1 MLTAMCPNC
10 RHRFPVPGCCNPG
23 PQDAP
28 HPTDCN
34 SYYGSLLVPR
44 GYTGGGC
51 FINAPTIIQ
60 GPAIIQSTGGD
71 PTKLDNSGVFNHQ
84 LWRGRDDSLHRTSR
98 CHAPP
103 DVQINTTCDL
113 TGGTVTITTPSI
125 QSGGCLIQST
135 ESGYLVQ
142 SPTIEIRPKLSGG
155 GCVVQ
160 KRLST
165 DFTGNLSN
173 LNYFD
178 DAPRTFDKMEEMI
191 RSAPSGCQE
200 LPGTRSNE
208 EGKSCCCRNS
218 CCDSSTSTS
227 ANCTSIETSGARG
240 ARSASSSGVQIQVNA
255 TVQMPPNGGQ
265 CTVNI
270 TATTSTGESTSSESG
285 SPTTVRVRNNFN
297 GGGLMNHG
305 DDSSVPGDN
314 ERKED
319 APTTPLSWLT
329 PCPWGFDNFVP
340 EKDVVRLQEIK
351 RLLNTSGW
359 YHEGLSWQQSEKLL
373 KNSEVGRWLLRDS
386 SDSRYAFAVS
396 VQTTRGPTSV
406 RILHS
411 FGRFRLDA
419 EPTIAHAMPTFDCP
433 IKMLEY
439 YVQYSKKIEENQRH
453 VWVDYSGLLF
463 SHIYLTQPVVKEVR
477 SLSHMARLAID
488 RSGLNT
494 KNLPAPIRNYINEYP
509 YSF

>member
-10 RHRFPVPGCCNPG
+10 RHRFPVPGCCNPS
-23 PQDAP
+23 PQESALP
-28 HPTDCN
+28 PGDCN

-60 GPAIIQSTGGD
+60 GPAIIQSAPD
-71 PTKLDNSGVFNHQ
+71 ASKLEAPGVFNHQ
-84 LWRGRDDSLHRTSR
+84 LWRDRDNSIHRTSR

-125 QSGGCLIQST
+125 QSGGCLIEST
-135 ESGYLVQ
+135 DSGYLVQ
-142 SPTIEIRPKLSGG
+142 APTIEIRPKLSGG
-155 GCVVQ
+155 GCLVQ

-165 DFTGNLSN
+165 DFTETLGD
-173 LNYFD
+173 LNYFES
-178 DAPRTFDKMEEMI
+178 PLTFDKMEEILMK
-191 RSAPSGCQE
+191 SPPSGCQE

-208 EGKSCCCRNS
+208 TSCCCGKTNCRS
-218 CCDSSTSTS
+218 SSTSSGSTCTPMDTS
-227 ANCTSIETSGARG
+227 RG
-240 ARSASSSGVQIQVNA
+240 PEGSGVQIQVNA
-255 TVQMPPNGGQ
+255 TVQLPPNGGQ

-270 TATTSTGESTSSESG
+270 TATAESSGARSSG
-285 SPTTVRVRNNFN
+285 SPTSVRVRNNFN
-297 GGGLMNHG
+297 GGGLMSQG
-305 DDSSVPGDN
+305 ASSAEEGSSPGDN
-314 ERKED
+314 ERRDD

-340 EKDVVRLQEIK
+340 EKDVARLQDIK
-351 RLLNTSGW
+351 RLLHTSGW
-359 YHEGLSWQQSEKLL
+359 YHEGLSWQQSETIL
-373 KNSEVGRWLLRDS
+373 KNSDVGRWLLRDS

-463 SHIYLTQPVVKEVR
+463 SHIYLTEPVVKEVR
-477 SLSHMARLAID
+477 SLSHMARIAVD
-488 RSGLNT
+488 RRMVEGR
-494 KNLPAPIRNYINEYP
+494 NLPAPIRNYINEYP

>member
-10 RHRFPVPGCCNPG
+10 RHRFPAPGCCNPC
-23 PQDAP
+23 PQESALP
-28 HPTDCN
+28 PGDCN

-44 GYTGGGC
+44 DYTGGGC

-60 GPAIIQSTGGD
+60 GPAIIQSSSEAR
-71 PTKLDNSGVFNHQ
+71 KLDTPSIFNHH
-84 LWRGRDDSLHRTSR
+84 RDNSTHRASR
-98 CHAPP
+98 CHTSP

-113 TGGTVTITTPSI
+113 TGGTVMITTPSI
-125 QSGGCLIQST
+125 QSGGCLIEST
-135 ESGYLVQ
+135 DSGYLVQ

-155 GCVVQ
+155 GCLVQ

-165 DFTGNLSN
+165 DFTDTLGD
-173 LNYFD
+173 LNYFE
-178 DAPRTFDKMEEMI
+178 APLTFDKMEEIIMKTP
-191 RSAPSGCQE
+191 PSGCQE
-200 LPGTRSNE
+200 LPGARINE
-208 EGKSCCCRNS
+208 GSCCCGTSNS
-218 CCDSSTSTS
+218 CKKSSTSFGTTCIPMDS
-227 ANCTSIETSGARG
+227 SKGPE
-240 ARSASSSGVQIQVNA
+240 SSGVQIQVNA
-255 TVQMPPNGGQ
+255 TVQLPSNGGQ
-265 CTVNI
+265 CTFNI
-270 TATTSTGESTSSESG
+270 TATAESSGSRISG
-285 SPTTVRVRNNFN
+285 SPTSVRVRNNFN
-297 GGGLMNHG
+297 GGRLMNQGGISG
-305 DDSSVPGDN
+305 DESSVPVETEKRD
-314 ERKED
+314 D

-329 PCPWGFDNFVP
+329 PCPWGFDNVVA
-340 EKDVVRLQEIK
+340 EKDVARLHEIK
-351 RLLNTSGW
+351 RILRTSGW
-359 YHEGLSWQQSEKLL
+359 YHEGLSWQQSEQIL
-373 KNSEVGRWLLRDS
+373 KNAEVGRWLLRDS

-463 SHIYLTQPVVKEVR
+463 SHIYLTGPVVKEVR
-477 SLSHMARLAID
+477 SLSHMARIAID
-488 RSGLNT
+488 RRLLEGR
-494 KNLPAPIRNYINEYP
+494 NLPAPIRNYINEYP